1 MTASYGVFDRN
12 HFIENGELG
21 LGQRNLEVKS
31 AFTRE
36 VIGSLPT
43 SSSTEIEAA
52 LQKAEQLFA
61 DRSTWL
67 PLMERIDVLERAA
80 VLMEGR
86 FEQLSIQAA
95 SEGGKP
101 LLDSRV
107 EVRRAI
113 ESVRL
118 AAETVRVDQGSVIP
132 MRTTV
137 SSAGRMAFT
146 RKEPIG
152 PVVAVSAF
160 NHPLNL
166 IAHQVAP
173 AVATGCPV
181 IVKPSDDTPLSC
193 RSFIEI
199 LHQAGLPIDW
209 AQMVLPQSIE
219 DAERLVTD
227 PRVAFFSFIGSAKV
241 GWHLRS
247 KLAPG
252 TRCALEHG
260 CVAPLIV
267 CDDADLD
274 KAVPSILKGGFYHA
288 GQVCVSVQRVIADKK
303 IAAELSERLAAG
315 AKALTVGDPLNDDTA
330 VGPLIRP
337 RDVERVAEW
346 IEEAA
351 SGDGQILAGG
361 KAASKVCYEPT
372 IVSNPLPGSRLATAE
387 VFGPALGIFTYD
399 NLDEAFAL
407 ANAVDFK
414 FQASIFTSDMERT
427 LAAHKHVNA
436 SAVMVNDHTAFRVD
450 WMPFAGLGL
459 SGYGVGGIEHTVND
473 MQIDKMLVLN
483 SPHLQ

>member
-1 MTASYGVFDRN
+1 MNRN
-12 HFIENGELG
+12 LLMKGGALV
-21 LGQRNLEVKS
+21 LGQRNLDVKS
-31 AFTRE
+31 AYTSE
-36 VIGSLPT
+36 VIGSLPY
-43 SSSTEIEAA
+43 SSSTEIEVA
-52 LQKAEQLFA
+52 LQTAVRLFA
-61 DRSTWL
+61 DRSAWL
-67 PLMERIDVLERAA
+67 PLLERVAVLERMAA
-80 VLMEGR
+80 LMEVK
-86 FEQLSIQAA
+86 FDQLAIQAA
-95 SEGGKP
+95 GEGGKP
-101 LLDSRV
+101 LLDSRI

-118 AAETVRVDQGSVIP
+118 AADAVRQDQGSVVP
-132 MRTTV
+132 MGITA
-137 SSAGRMAFT
+137 SSAGRLAIT

-193 RSFIEI
+193 RSFVEM
-199 LHQAGLPIDW
+199 LHQAGLPPEW

-227 PRVAFFSFIGSAKV
+227 PRVAFFSFIGSARV

-252 TRCALEHG
+252 TRCGLEHG
-260 CVAPLIV
+260 GVAPLIV

-288 GQVCVSVQRVIADKK
+288 GQVCVSIQRVIADKK
-303 IAAELSERLAAG
+303 VAAELSERLAVG
-315 AKALTVGDPLNDDTA
+315 AKALIVGDPLNDDTE

-337 RDVERVAEW
+337 REVDRVGEW
-346 IEEAA
+346 IDEAV
-351 SGDGQILAGG
+351 SGGGKLLTGG
-361 KAASKVCYEPT
+361 KAVSAACYEPT
-372 IVSNPLPGSRLATAE
+372 IVDNPPVNSRLATAE
-387 VFGPALGIFTYD
+387 VFGPALGVFSFD
-399 NLDEAFAL
+399 SMEEAFTL

-427 LAAHKHVNA
+427 LAAHKHINA
-436 SAVMVNDHTAFRVD
+436 SAIMVNDHTAFRVD

-459 SGYGVGGIEHTVND
+459 SGYGVGGIEHTIND

-483 SPHLQ
+483 SSQLL